1 MMTTLHTI
9 GTLVAQSSRSA
20 GADLFWDTTIGV
32 VIKALL
38 GAMGVVTVLVSAV
51 KGFTFVGQGKP
62 GQAVKIVAG
71 AILLCVFLFRPE
83 TMNDLISTTGG
94 MVSNVIGQANTIQEC
109 AQAGDK
115 GLANCDPEKGIK
127 PPVPADAAT
136 R

>member
-1 MMTTLHTI
+1 MMTMLHTVGI
-9 GTLVAQSSRSA
+9 AMANGASRSA
-20 GADLFWDTTIGV
+20 GADLFWQTTLGV

-38 GAMGVVTVLVSAV
+38 GALGVVTVLVSAV

-94 MVSNVIGQANTIQEC
+94 MVSNVIGQANNIQDC

-115 GLANCDPEKGIK
+115 GLSKCDPEKGVI
-127 PPVPADAAT
+127 VAPADAAT